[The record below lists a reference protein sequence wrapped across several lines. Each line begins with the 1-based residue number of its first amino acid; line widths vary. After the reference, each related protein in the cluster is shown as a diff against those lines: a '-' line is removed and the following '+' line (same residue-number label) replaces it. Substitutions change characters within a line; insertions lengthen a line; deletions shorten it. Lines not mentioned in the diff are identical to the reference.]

1 MLYKISKVALVLLV
15 SYTTNVANAYDDT
28 VIAPLSTVTKKVY
41 FDLKIDAGD

>member
-1 MLYKISKVALVLLV
+1 MFYKISKIALVLLV
-15 SYTTNVANAYDDT
+15 SYTMNAAHAYDDT